1 MSAVKGKK
9 QSKGGKTENQSPAAA
24 VKTDVLTD
32 ALNYKPAIADT
43 QQPSSSDTA
52 SGEVVEERA
61 TSADAVAD
69 EGDKPASPL
78 DAAVAAALEAH
89 KKALSIPPPARSGK
103 ANVSRSTVQNPVKLV
118 HKISAEMHAA
128 DPNVSRKAVI
138 AACEQVGIATHTAK
152 TQYQVWRTAARNDA
166 AAAARTL
173 PTTPVAVSRT
183 EPKLATLRPKA

>member
-9 QSKGGKTENQSPAAA
+9 QPKGGKTADTAPAAEQ
-24 VKTDVLTD
+24 KTAGLTD
-32 ALNYKPAIADT
+32 ALSYKPAIAADT
-43 QQPSSSDTA
+43 QQPPSGDAASSA
-52 SGEVVEERA
+52 AEPVE
-61 TSADAVAD
+61 TSTDPVAD
-69 EGDKPASPL
+69 EGEKPASPL

-173 PTTPVAVSRT
+173 PTAPVTVSRT
-183 EPKLATLRPKA
+183 EPKLVTLRPKA